1 MTPEERLAVL
11 RRGNAIRL
19 ARTEIRQG
27 LKRRRIDIRDAL
39 DHPAAQRMAVVDLLA
54 YLPGRRNGCHGKQV
68 RRADALA
75 KRIAKEAGIHTE
87 TLTVAALSPA
97 RRDRVAEVVWQI
109 APGCEPPVEAVSPSL
124 QRLTR
129 EAPG

>member
-97 RRDRVAEVVWQI
+97 RRDRVAEVVWQT
-109 APGCEPPVEAVSPSL
+109 APGGEPAVEAVSPSL